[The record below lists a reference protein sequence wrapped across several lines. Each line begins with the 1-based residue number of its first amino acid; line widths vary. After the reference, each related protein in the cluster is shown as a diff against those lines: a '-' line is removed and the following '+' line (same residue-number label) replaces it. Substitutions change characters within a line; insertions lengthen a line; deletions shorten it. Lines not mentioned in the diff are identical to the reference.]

1 MHQRQDIRSHDDRCR
16 VQSDKTLRP
25 LGRFRRIADSL
36 FMEGRA
42 LQCRL
47 DHVTAF
53 DFQTLMVQDHRTATP
68 RMVPGKRPSLKS
80 LS

>member
-1 MHQRQDIRSHDDRCR
+1 M
-16 VQSDKTLRP
+16 QSDKTLRA

-42 LQCRL
+42 HQRRL
-47 DHVTAF
+47 DHVTAT
-53 DFQTLMVQDHRTATP
+53 DFQTLMVQDHRTAAP
-68 RMVPGKRPSLKS
+68 RMIPGKRPSLKS